1 MKLNFQKI
9 FGQPLSKFI
18 SKEFLGSIGYVSSY
32 LPKLQYVQW
41 VTNSTAD
48 VKIPSSKPTDVL
60 GWVLGPNPTT
70 RLLLIK

>member
-18 SKEFLGSIGYVSSY
+18 SKEFLGWTGYVSSY
-32 LPKLQYVQW
+32 LPKSQYVQW

-48 VKIPSSKPTDVL
+48 LKIPSSKPTDML
-60 GWVLGPNPTT
+60 
-70 RLLLIK
+70 R